1 MNKPPITNNEQGFEW
16 KDALKILLA
25 ALAFGIGWFADNQ
38 VTVIAFASSALV
50 WAIGWLVQLSPKFAW
65 IKGKGP
71 LTVLVFAVSFGLS
84 YLFAP
89 FALPAFPGWPGD
101 AGSFVPLLS
110 EWFSALFGI
119 VGSAVVFAMSIYNL
133 LLAQVYEK
141 TGDALSHLL
150 PVRERG

>member
-1 MNKPPITNNEQGFEW
+1 MKQEQPFEW

-38 VTVIAFASSALV
+38 VTMIAFASSSIV
-50 WAIGWLVQLSPKFAW
+50 WALGWLVQLSPKLAW

-71 LTVLVFAVSFGLS
+71 LTVMVFVVSFGLA
-84 YLFAP
+84 YLFEP
-89 FALPAFPGWPGD
+89 FALPVFPGWSGD

-110 EWFSALFGI
+110 EWFSGLFSI

-141 TGDALSHLL
+141 AGDALSHLL
-150 PVRERG
+150 PVRSSG